1 MSASP
6 LSLLQQASSQAIENN
21 VIELKAI
28 TKYYPMADEDF
39 YALKKIDLTIKRNE
53 YLAIT
58 GPSGSGKSSLMN
70 ILGCLDQAND
80 GDFYLSGDNIAKMDE
95 NGLAQLRNQAVGFI
109 FQSFNLL
116 PRMSVLHNVMQP
128 LIYRLMANSE
138 RKQLATEAL
147 ERVGLK
153 DKLNSLPNQLSG
165 GQRQRVAI
173 ARALVTKPAIILG
186 DEPTGNLDSKT
197 TLEIMALFDELHQ
210 QGHTIILVT
219 HEQEIA
225 DHCQRVIR
233 LVDGEITSD
242 ITKNTAI
249 CTSKDIAKEANK
261 GVSNNEVIQH
271 RQGENYA

>member
-1 MSASP
+1 MSATP
-6 LSLLQQASSQAIENN
+6 LVFESKDNDNKTAENN
-21 VIELKAI
+21 VIELKGI
-28 TKYYPMADEDF
+28 TKYYPMADENF

-80 GDFYLSGDNIAKMDE
+80 GDFYLAGDNIAKMDE

-128 LIYRLMANSE
+128 LVYRLMPNSE
-138 RKQLATEAL
+138 RKKLATEAL

-197 TLEIMALFDELHQ
+197 TMEIMALFDELHQ

-242 ITKNTAI
+242 ITK
-249 CTSKDIAKEANK
+249 KANN
-261 GVSNNEVIQH
+261 GVSDNEITQH
-271 RQGENYA
+271 TQGVTYA